1 MSAAPR
7 TTAALLA
14 LDIDER
20 EVLLA
25 ELAALLAVV
34 HDRDARHRYLALESA
49 VASGTV
55 EGELVPQLEGVVEL
69 SLDTGRA
76 RRMHAAEG
84 ERTLLRLF
92 SRTPRGTTARQVTES
107 INRALSELSGQ
118 TIEGLLFTVQAPGVY
133 RLGIQTD
140 RCRLALNIDRHGLSA
155 ESVEV

>member
-1 MSAAPR
+1 MSATIAEP
-7 TTAALLA
+7 LA
-14 LDIDER
+14 LDPAER

-34 HDRDARHRYLALESA
+34 HDRGARKRYLALESA
-49 VASGTV
+49 VAAGTV

-76 RRMHAAEG
+76 RHMHSAEG

-92 SRTPRGTTARQVTES
+92 SRTPRGAGARRAIES
-107 INRALSELSGQ
+107 INLALAELSGQ
-118 TIEGLLFTVQAPGVY
+118 VIEGLLFTVQAPGVY
-133 RLGIQTD
+133 RFGIHTD
-140 RCRLALNIDRHGLSA
+140 RCRLALTIDRHGLSA

>member
-1 MSAAPR
+1 MSDAA
-7 TTAALLA
+7 AEALA
-14 LDIDER
+14 LDTAER

-34 HDRDARHRYLALESA
+34 HDREARRRYLALESA
-49 VASGTV
+49 VAAGTV
-55 EGELVPQLEGVVEL
+55 EEDLVPQLEGVVEL

-76 RRMHAAEG
+76 RRMHSADG

-92 SRTPRGTTARQVTES
+92 GRTPRGASARQATDSV
-107 INRALSELSGQ
+107 NLALAQLAGQ
-118 TIEGLLFTVQAPGVY
+118 VIEGLLFTVQAPGVY
-133 RLGIQTD
+133 RLGIHTD